1 MAFEPGE
8 RTGLELRRPTKPTCQ
23 RSLHS
28 FLYGQGFD
36 ERDGLGAR
44 MKTMVTEPYVHLCNS
59 RISLFILCS
68 ISDSSSKC
76 YSPVLV

>member
-8 RTGLELRRPTKPTCQ
+8 RTGPELRRPTKPTCQ

-36 ERDGLGAR
+36 ESDGLGAR
-44 MKTMVTEPYVHLCNS
+44 MKTMVTAYVHLCNS